1 MRGSGEEVGFLWPY
15 PILQP
20 LLCPPCR
27 KSSSK
32 GVLIKLNR
40 CFFGTAW
47 RLLLIKDSEWVKA
60 RRIIIFLSMVGS
72 NPNTPHIQ
80 NICVILVATTSQASI
95 PMPYAVAA
103 IMLIFRD
110 SQRVNKAFNSS

>member
-27 KSSSK
+27 KSYSK
-32 GVLIKLNR
+32 GVLIKSNR

-47 RLLLIKDSEWVKA
+47 RLLLIKESNLKHQHLACYLAFTPLEWIDDA
-60 RRIIIFLSMVGS
+60 
-72 NPNTPHIQ
+72 Q
-80 NICVILVATTSQASI
+80 LVHANLFAD
-95 PMPYAVAA
+95 
-103 IMLIFRD
+103 LL
-110 SQRVNKAFNSS
+110 N